1 MSLHVSPARR
11 PLFAEWLIQP
21 MRRNASVYLKVGIAA
36 VLINLLGLLSSLFT
50 MTVYD
55 RVVPNHATAS
65 LIGLTV
71 GLTIVICGDFA
82 LRTLRA
88 YFIDI
93 AGADIDADVGGT
105 VFDRLLALRLDLK
118 KGSTGALAGLM
129 RELETLRDFFA
140 SATMTALVDVPFII
154 VTLTLIALL
163 GGPVVIVP
171 LVMVPIVIL
180 TGWLTHPAMDRLS
193 ARSMTGGLLKQ
204 SVLVETI
211 GALETIKATGAGDLM
226 RRRWAFAMHDHSQS
240 SLTQRLV
247 ATISVNVATS
257 ANTISYAG
265 VVVVGVILMAE
276 EKLTMGALI
285 ACSILSG
292 RAVAPLGQI
301 AQLMSRLNATRAAY
315 RQIDAMMTLPP
326 EGPSE
331 EALKVR
337 TLSGHVEL
345 RGVTFRYPGS
355 PEPTIAGMDLMIGA
369 GEKVAI
375 LGRVGSG
382 KSTLLRLL
390 LGLYPPQ
397 EGMILFDGTESRQ
410 FDPETMRRS
419 IGAALQESVLLT
431 GTVRE
436 NIDLGR
442 AAVDDEELL
451 RVARLSGTHQFIG
464 QLANGYDLK
473 LADRGEGLSGGQRQS
488 IAIARALAG
497 SPPIL
502 LFDEPSSAMDSDTET
517 ALLQRLRAEIVERTV
532 VLVTHRPPLLQLV
545 DRIVL
550 LDGGRIVADGPRDA
564 ILRQMTPVKAA

>member
-1 MSLHVSPARR
+1 MTLHVSPARR
-11 PLFAEWLIQP
+11 PRFAEWLVQP
-21 MRRNASVYLKVGIAA
+21 MRRNASVYIKVGLAA
-36 VLINLLGLLSSLFT
+36 ALINLLGLLSSLFT

-65 LIGLTV
+65 LIGLTI
-71 GLTIVICGDFA
+71 GLAIVIIGDFT

-88 YFIDI
+88 YFVDV
-93 AGADIDADVGGT
+93 AGADIDADVGGM
-105 VFDRLLALRLDLK
+105 VFNRLLALRLDLK

-129 RELETLRDFFA
+129 RELETLREFFA
-140 SATMTALVDVPFII
+140 SATMTALVDVPFIL
-154 VTLTLIALL
+154 VTLALIAML
-163 GGPVVIVP
+163 GGAVVIVP
-171 LVMVPIVIL
+171 LIMVPLVIL
-180 TGWLTHPAMDRLS
+180 SGWLTQPAMDRLS
-193 ARSMTGGLLKQ
+193 AKSMTQGLHKQ

-211 GALETIKATGAGDLM
+211 GALETIKAVGAGQLM
-226 RRRWAFAMHDHSQS
+226 RGRWATAMREHSAS
-240 SLTQRLV
+240 TLTQRLV

-265 VVVVGVILMAE
+265 VVVVGVSLMAE

-315 RQIDAMMTLPP
+315 RQIDAMMALPP
-326 EGPSE
+326 EGPSGD
-331 EALKVR
+331 ALKVR
-337 TLSGHVEL
+337 TLTGHIEL
-345 RGVTFRYPGS
+345 RNVTFRYPGGA
-355 PEPTIAGMDLMIGA
+355 EPTLVSLNLAIGA
-369 GEKVAI
+369 GEKIAI

-382 KSTLLRLL
+382 KSTLLRVL
-390 LGLYPPQ
+390 LGLYPPE
-397 EGMILFDGTESRQ
+397 EGVILFDGTEARQ
-410 FDPETMRRS
+410 LDPETMRRS

-436 NIDLGR
+436 NIELGR

-451 RVARLSGTHQFIG
+451 RVAQLSGTHQFIG

-488 IAIARALAG
+488 IAIARALG
-497 SPPIL
+497 GRPPIL

-517 ALLQRLRAEIVERTV
+517 ALLQRLRGELTDRTLI
-532 VLVTHRPPLLQLV
+532 LVTHRPPLLQLV

-550 LDGGRIVADGPRDA
+550 FDRGRIVADGPRDA
-564 ILRQMTPVKAA
+564 VLRQMTPVKAA